1 MRADNGWRKTPTRY
15 RVTELAHLHRV
26 QASSRVDP
34 LVCAFSNNSVCGQN
48 AREIAARQSRVTASS
63 LIIHANVAA
72 NISLRSR
79 VRCRYRRKSCWI
91 DRARIGLSLSLSLSS
106 LSFSLSLSTYGQNA
120 LSTMKY
126 RNLGCNARG
135 KFARTTDRQP
145 LIYSRTTVAAVKA
158 ASRNYTTTRG
168 CHAADTMDLITS
180 DGKKIAWIGFVFR

>member
-91 DRARIGLSLSLSLSS
+91 DRARIGLSLSLSLSL
-106 LSFSLSLSTYGQNA
+106 LSRSPFLSLRMAKTLCRRWNTVISGA
-120 LSTMKY
+120 M
-126 RNLGCNARG
+126 REENLPEQR
-135 KFARTTDRQP
+135 
-145 LIYSRTTVAAVKA
+145 IVSR
-158 ASRNYTTTRG
+158 
-168 CHAADTMDLITS
+168 
-180 DGKKIAWIGFVFR
+180 